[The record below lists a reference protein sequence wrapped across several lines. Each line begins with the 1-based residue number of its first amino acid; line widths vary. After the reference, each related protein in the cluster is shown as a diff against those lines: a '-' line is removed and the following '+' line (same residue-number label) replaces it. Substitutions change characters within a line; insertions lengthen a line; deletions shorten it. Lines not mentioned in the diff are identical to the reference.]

1 MMKKLIAILCLTTA
15 GWASSDRPHP
25 GPFDEAYAAKI
36 KQYTTDERFLT
47 SLVDY
52 LPASSTVPSPLSHFG
67 EIIGAPGIL
76 HYTDQIYAYLRELA
90 RHSPRVQVRSIGSTE
105 EGREMIEVIIAAES
119 TLAQLE
125 RHRQDLNRLADP
137 RGLSAEEAAELVARA
152 KPIYYLTAGLHSPET
167 GSPEMVME
175 LAFRLAVDESDL
187 VKRIRDNLIVIFT
200 PVTEPDGR
208 DRVVDTYR
216 YREDHKGVYPEL
228 RYWGK
233 YVAHDNNRDGFGL
246 TLALTRN
253 LLASFLHWK
262 ATVMHDLHESVAFLY
277 VSTGT
282 GPYNEYID
290 PLTIQEWHNLA
301 HEEITELTRRGMPGV
316 WTHNFY
322 TGWAANYLMW
332 VANTRNSLGRFYETF
347 GNSIPD
353 TVERSPRAGRTS
365 REWYRP
371 NPPLKKTS
379 WSLRNNT
386 NYMQSGVLI
395 ALNYVAKERTR
406 FLENFLHRSQRA
418 IQRGLDETPHAYLIP
433 RDQPRSV
440 ATSDFVNLLL
450 DEGLEVHQ
458 LTQDTPIADE
468 SSGDDENTVAD
479 ESAGND
485 GQEAV
490 PMARSGDYVVR
501 LDQPYR
507 TLAQILLDAQ
517 NFPPESRPPYDD
529 TGWMLPALRQVEVT
543 SIDNSEFL
551 DQAMQPLEQRVR
563 SEGRVEGETGSIYLL
578 AADTQQQ
585 AATFRFRLAELEMQ
599 AVEDAFEVDDLT
611 FPAGTLIIDLSQQ
624 AEAAQRLE
632 ETAIDLGLTLQ
643 RTTSL
648 PQVPAHSVDL
658 PRVGLVHT
666 WVATPQDAG
675 WWRYAFDEIE
685 VPYRHIS
692 EQELSTPL
700 IDELDVV
707 ILPASRATP
716 QMLVAGNSQA
726 GPAVAWKRD
735 PNYPHLGRIAE
746 TDDVRQGMGYQGLL
760 NLKRFLDRGGV
771 LITEGSAAAF
781 PIQMGLT
788 RRIRIQP
795 AQQLVARGSVVR
807 AEVEDAASPI
817 VYGYSGDSPF
827 PVYFNQRPVFSI
839 DRSLS
844 NYRMP
849 EWLKEEIWTKE
860 VPRTVLR
867 FASQDLLVSGLLRGD
882 KALAGKP
889 AVVDIPVGQGHV
901 ILFAN
906 RPFWRWETHGSHA
919 LVLNTLLHWNDLR
932 VGWPKRPS
940 EEESS
945 SPADYHQ

>member
-1 MMKKLIAILCLTTA
+1 MKKLIAILCLTTA
-15 GWASSDRPHP
+15 ALASDDRPHP
-25 GPFDEAYAAKI
+25 GPFDDAYAAKI
-36 KQYTTDERFLT
+36 KEYTTDERFLN

-52 LPASSTVPSPLSHFG
+52 LPASSTIPSPLSHFG

-76 HYTDQIYAYLRELA
+76 HYSDEIYGYLRELA
-90 RHSPRVQVRSIGSTE
+90 QHSPRVQVRSIGNSE

-119 TLAQLE
+119 TLAELE
-125 RHRQDLNRLADP
+125 RYRQDLNRLADP
-137 RGLSAEEAAELVARA
+137 RGLSAEQGAELVDRA
-152 KPIYYLTAGLHSPET
+152 KPIYYMTGGLHSPET
-167 GSPEMVME
+167 GSPEMLME
-175 LAFRLAVDESDL
+175 FAFRLAVDESDL
-187 VKRIRDNLIVIFT
+187 AKRIRDNVIVIFT

-208 DRVVDTYR
+208 DRIVDTYR
-216 YREDHKGVYPEL
+216 YREDHNGVYPEL

-253 LLASFLHWK
+253 LLASYLHWK
-262 ATVMHDLHESVAFLY
+262 STVMHDLHESVAFLY

-301 HEEITELTRRGMPGV
+301 HEEVTELTGRGMPGV

-371 NPPLKKTS
+371 NPPLKKTT

-406 FLENFLHRSQRA
+406 FLENFWRRSQRSVR
-418 IQRGLDETPHAYLIP
+418 RGLEEAPHAYLIP
-433 RDQPRSV
+433 REQSRSV
-440 ATSDFVNLLL
+440 ATSEFVNLLL
-450 DEGLEVHQ
+450 DQGLEVHR
-458 LTQDTPIADE
+458 LTEDVPLADE
-468 SSGDDENTVAD
+468 SSGD
-479 ESAGND
+479 ND
-485 GQEAV
+485 GSAEKDRRTAA
-490 PMARSGDYVVR
+490 MAHAGDYVVR

-507 TLAQILLDAQ
+507 TLARILLDTQ

-543 SIDNSEFL
+543 SIDNPEFL
-551 DQAMQPLEQRVR
+551 DQTMERLEQHVR
-563 SEGRVEGETGSIYLL
+563 SVGRVEGETGSIYLL

-585 AATFRFRLAELEMQ
+585 LATLRFRLAELEML
-599 AVEDAFEVDDLT
+599 AAEEAFEANDLT
-611 FPAGTLIIDLSQQ
+611 FPAGTLIVDLSQQ
-624 AEAAQRLE
+624 AQAAQRLE
-632 ETAIDLGLTLQ
+632 ATAVELGLTLN

-648 PQVPAHSVDL
+648 PEVPAHAVDV

-666 WVATPQDAG
+666 WVARPQDAG
-675 WWRYAFDEIE
+675 WWRYGFDQIE

-700 IDELDVV
+700 IDELDVIV
-707 ILPASRATP
+707 LPASRATP

-735 PNYPHLGRIAE
+735 TRYPHLGRIAE

-795 AQQLVARGSVVR
+795 APQLVARGSVVR
-807 AEVEDAASPI
+807 AEVEDATSPI
-817 VYGYSGDSPF
+817 VYGYSGESPF
-827 PVYFNQRPVFSI
+827 SVYFNQRPVFSI
-839 DRSLS
+839 DRSLT

-849 EWLKEEIWTKE
+849 EWLKEEIWTQE

-867 FASQDLLVSGLLRGD
+867 FASRDLLVSGLLRGEE
-882 KALAGKP
+882 ALAGKP

-932 VGWPKRPS
+932 AGWPKRPN